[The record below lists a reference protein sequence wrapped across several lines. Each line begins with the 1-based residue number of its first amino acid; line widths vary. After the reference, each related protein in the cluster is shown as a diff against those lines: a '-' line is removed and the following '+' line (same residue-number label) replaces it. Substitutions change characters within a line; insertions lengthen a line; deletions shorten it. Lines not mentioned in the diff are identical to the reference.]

1 MHVSGNTSFSSQNM
15 IFSKITEQ
23 NLLYFAGLRVLSTH
37 LIIIHEVLLRGLIFE
52 WLYYQLSFRLL
63 AIKDFESSVYNDIFL
78 QIWLVTLQNLIAVYH
93 NDMVYTVSFSSLYGI
108 TEIFSIFILHF
119 LLFQLDVRT
128 RETIC

>member
-23 NLLYFAGLRVLSTH
+23 NLLYFAGLRVLSTD
-37 LIIIHEVLLRGLIFE
+37 LIVIHEVLLRGLIFE

-78 QIWLVTLQNLIAVYH
+78 QIWQPI
-93 NDMVYTVSFSSLYGI
+93 
-108 TEIFSIFILHF
+108 
-119 LLFQLDVRT
+119 
-128 RETIC
+128 